1 MCHVTRSGRATCGWP
16 RPLPFPPAASFP
28 TRRTSAAVKPLRNP
42 SARNISS
49 FVVTPSKDSE
59 LHLRMPPVRHV
70 ICACVVR
77 GVRAALCLAIKLLR

>member
-1 MCHVTRSGRATCGWP
+1 MACATSRGRVA
-16 RPLPFPPAASFP
+16 PPAGGPASFP